1 MFVCVLD
8 KVPLFLFLTWG
19 FCGKY
24 PFTES
29 DFKLNS
35 RACVRVSVECFNS
48 ATVVCAAV
56 EYVVCG
62 NDFCDLCCWDV
73 FRVYVVIAFS
83 IVLFMRMMLKCYI
96 RCCYLPVTWR
106 IINLAFYYF
115 FLLFTIVF

>member
-1 MFVCVLD
+1 M
-8 KVPLFLFLTWG
+8 
-19 FCGKY
+19 
-24 PFTES
+24 
-29 DFKLNS
+29 
-35 RACVRVSVECFNS
+35 RVSVECFNS

-96 RCCYLPVTWR
+96 RYCYLPVTWR
-106 IINLAFYYF
+106 IINIAFYYF